1 MSGSDTAELLVETR
15 GPVLIMQLNRPQA
28 RNAATLEMAEAM
40 ASALDALDSQPELRV
55 GIITGAGGSFCAGM
69 DLKGFLQGK
78 RPSLPG
84 RGFCGLTMRPP
95 AKPLIAA
102 VEGYALAGGFEL
114 ALACDLIVAARDAQF
129 GLPEVKRGLAASAG
143 GLLRLPKRLPYH
155 VAMECI
161 LTGDMFGAERFA
173 QLGLVNRLTEP
184 GGALDAALA
193 LAQTIA
199 ANGPLAVAASKQ
211 VASQSGEWPLAEMFD
226 RQAVITAPVFSS
238 QDAREGAAAFA
249 EKRPPVWK
257 GA

>member
-1 MSGSDTAELLVETR
+1 MSSSDTAELLVETR

-40 ASALDALDSQPELRV
+40 ALALDTLDSRPELRV

-102 VEGYALAGGFEL
+102 VEGYALAGGFEV
-114 ALACDLIVAARDAQF
+114 ALACDLIVAARDAKF

-199 ANGPLAVAASKQ
+199 ANGPLALAASKQ

-226 RQAVITAPVFSS
+226 RQAVITTPVFNS

>member
-1 MSGSDTAELLVETR
+1 MSSSDTAELLVETR

-40 ASALDALDSQPELRV
+40 ALALDTLDSQPELRV

-78 RPSLPG
+78 RPSVPG

-102 VEGYALAGGFEL
+102 VEGYALAGGFEV
-114 ALACDLIVAARDAQF
+114 ALACDLIVAARDAKF

-155 VAMECI
+155 IAMECI
-161 LTGDMFGAERFA
+161 LTGDMFSAERA
-173 QLGLVNRLTEP
+173 ASLGLVNRLTDA
-184 GGALDAALA
+184 GGALEAALA
-193 LAQTIA
+193 LAQAIA
-199 ANGPLAVAASKQ
+199 ANGPLALAASKQ

-226 RQAVITAPVFSS
+226 RQAVITTPVFNS

-257 GA
+257 GV